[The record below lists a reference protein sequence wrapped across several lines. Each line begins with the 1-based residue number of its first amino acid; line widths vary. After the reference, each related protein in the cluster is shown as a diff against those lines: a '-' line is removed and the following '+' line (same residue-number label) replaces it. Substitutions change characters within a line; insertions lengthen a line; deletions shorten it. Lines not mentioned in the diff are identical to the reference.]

1 MKLKFSGN
9 KARGLKRALDLR
21 KITDEHLDF
30 EGKIE
35 RLARDS
41 RIKSITGSIFGDA
54 PRRYHVNLNQNL
66 TRKEILSLIAKYG
79 FAKPINVSG
88 NEDMG
93 CTEHSLHTELT
104 FPYPKQ
110 QLSFS
115 QPYEIREPLKTQK
128 FKRILF

>member
-1 MKLKFSGN
+1 MEIKFFFGDE
-9 KARGLKRALDLR
+9 ARGLKRAHSLWEVT
-21 KITDEHLDF
+21 KKHLDF

-35 RLARDS
+35 RLSQDS
-41 RIKSITGSIFGDA
+41 KIETITGSIFGDA
-54 PRRYHVNLNQNL
+54 PRRYHVKLNQNL
-66 TRKEILSLIAKYG
+66 TRKEILSLITKYG
-79 FAKPINVSG
+79 FAKPIHVSG

-115 QPYEIREPLKTQK
+115 QPYKIKE
-128 FKRILF
+128 